1 MNRSILKKILAA
13 LLAAA
18 IAATA
23 VLPVFASASEANSQ
37 KEEVVYVNLDHGG
50 SAKEINVVN
59 IFNVEG
65 GKVVDYGK
73 YQNIRNMTTTDEADY
88 SGNTVTI
95 HTSAEKLYYEG
106 KLDSVVM
113 PWDIKIQYY
122 MDGKPYSGEEIA
134 GMSGAMKMKIQI
146 EKNEKCR
153 GNFYESYALQASLS
167 LDTDKCK
174 NIVAGDAAI
183 ANVGSDKQ
191 LTYTILPGKGADIEI
206 TADVTDFELGGISIN
221 GIPLNLNI
229 EVDDDELMD
238 QVTELLDAIGK
249 LDDGAGELQDGVSRL
264 QDGAE
269 TELKDGV
276 HDLTDGA
283 AKLQDGI
290 SALKDGGNSLQS
302 GAAEL
307 QNGVN
312 ELDEG
317 IHSLNS
323 GIGQMQEALNALN
336 GQSPELVNGSSSF
349 QSALGKLQEALS
361 GVSVTSED
369 LTALTDASSAIKS
382 GIDDLVSGITALQDN
397 ISFSAYKA
405 AMLQNG
411 LDIDGLRQK
420 NESAIGNLQGL
431 INSLSSQIETLKNA
445 GMDTGDLEAQL
456 GSLSDIIALLGAKL
470 VTEYEKPDSGIR
482 AYTDAVAKIVADYS
496 QITEGASKLVSG
508 SGALKTGS
516 DSLYSGTGELLSGI
530 VEIYNGT
537 GSLKDG
543 TGTLDEGVVEL
554 ISGIAQLYD
563 GAGELKNGT
572 SEMREETDGMDSEIT
587 DKIDGLLE
595 TVTGGD
601 LEVVSFVSDKNT
613 NIDKVQF
620 VIKTDGIHTEEIEED
635 NAGEAK
641 TLNMWQKFLNLFGLY
656 DED

>member
-1 MNRSILKKILAA
+1 MNRSKLKKIFAV
-13 LLAAA
+13 LLATA

-37 KEEVVYVNLDHGG
+37 KEEVVYVNLGNDG

-59 IFNVEG
+59 IFNVDG
-65 GKVVDYGK
+65 GKIVDYGK
-73 YQNIRNMTTTDEADY
+73 YQNIRNMTTTDKVDY

-106 KLDSVVM
+106 KLDDAVM

-122 MDGKPYSGEEIA
+122 MDGKPYFGEEIA
-134 GMSGAMKMKIQI
+134 GMSGAMKMKLQI
-146 EKNEKCR
+146 NKNEKCK
-153 GNFYESYALQASLS
+153 GNFYDNYALQASLS

-174 NIVAGDAAI
+174 NIAAGDAAI

-206 TADVTDFELGGISIN
+206 TSDVTDFELGGISIN

-249 LDDGAGELQDGVSRL
+249 LDDGAGELQDGAESELKDGVYDLPDGAARL
-264 QDGAE
+264 QDGA
-269 TELKDGV
+269 
-276 HDLTDGA
+276 
-283 AKLQDGI
+283 
-290 SALKDGGNSLQS
+290 
-302 GAAEL
+302 
-307 QNGVN
+307 
-312 ELDEG
+312 
-317 IHSLNS
+317 
-323 GIGQMQEALNALN
+323 
-336 GQSPELVNGSSSF
+336 
-349 QSALGKLQEALS
+349 
-361 GVSVTSED
+361 
-369 LTALTDASSAIKS
+369 SAIKS
-382 GIDDLVSGITALQDN
+382 GIDDLAAGITALQEN

-431 INSLSSQIETLKNA
+431 ISSLSSQIETLKNA
-445 GMDTGDLEAQL
+445 GMDTGELEAQL
-456 GSLSDIIALLGAKL
+456 GNLSDIISLLSANNASIGGTESYLSSINSNLSALLQGATALQANYGVFDSKIGELVNKIGGLAYQMSELSAAVNTL
-470 VTEYEKPDSGIR
+470 VTEYEKLDSGIR
-482 AYTDAVAKIVADYS
+482 GYTDAVAKIVASYS
-496 QITEGASKLVSG
+496 QITDGDSKLVSG

-537 GSLKDG
+537 GTLKDG
-543 TGTLDEGVVEL
+543 TGTLDEGAAEL

-563 GAGELKNGT
+563 GAGELKDGT
-572 SEMREETDGMDSEIT
+572 SEMREETDGMDAEIT
-587 DKIDGLLE
+587 DKIDELLE
-595 TVTGGD
+595 TVTRGD

-613 NIDKVQF
+613 DIDKVQF
-620 VIKTDGIHTEEIEED
+620 VIKTDGIQTEEIEED
-635 NAGEAK
+635 NAREAK